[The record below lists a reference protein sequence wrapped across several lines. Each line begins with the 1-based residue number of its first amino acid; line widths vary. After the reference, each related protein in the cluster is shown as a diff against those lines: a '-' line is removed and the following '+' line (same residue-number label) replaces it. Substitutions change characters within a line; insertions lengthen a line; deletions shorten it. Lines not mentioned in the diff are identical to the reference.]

1 MLLAPIAVVALVVVL
16 SGCAIESRAAS
27 DVLAKDIRERVD
39 ALRAEVKAAA
49 TTPATAAARAAV
61 LWDWGNALAL
71 AGKRIPDSL
80 PSDVGLTVIYGTE
93 GRVAGG
99 SQLSFEDLC
108 RNLDRYVRELDI
120 IESEPEALGAWAIAG
135 DQKPLAAR
143 SFASIDL
150 RYTVGPRGFATGGAF
165 LIGAQGQID
174 AGAVQIEDA
183 KADGYT
189 TIECSNPAARFSIA
203 SLPLTGLHGGNREAR
218 KTPAFRLEGT
228 ALAPGDIV
236 TFHLGDR
243 RSGSRGLEIQTSATD
258 DLVFPIYVDFEGN
271 GQFMSGD
278 WPRLRVEGIELAG
291 LTVFAPSV
299 VATGET
305 FDLTVRAEDRHL
317 NRATSAIPAW
327 EITRNGKV
335 MKTVPAGGAPL
346 QLVGE
351 LSIDQPGIHRFTVR
365 SADGKWSATSNP
377 VLAARAP
384 ATRIYWGE
392 THGHTGLAEGQGTAE
407 QYFRYGVED
416 ARMDFLTLSEHD
428 MWMDDAEW
436 KLLDQLTRETTEGG
450 RTVSFLGYEWTSTR
464 ELGGHHNVF
473 FRAPGRPR
481 VPIQKAPRLEQLY
494 AGLDAAERANDV
506 LVIPHAHVAAD
517 WRKNDAAIERVVE
530 IVSNHGTFEWFG
542 NKYLGNGFKVGFVGA
557 ADDHRSR
564 PGRTGSR
571 PDTSQSGGLAAAL
584 APTKDASA
592 IFDALRARSTYATSG
607 ERILLE
613 ASANGKLP
621 GSDQPAG
628 GPLKLACRVAGTS
641 PIDQIEVVK
650 NGEVAYSRSYLT
662 APLASQVWVQV
673 AFESSSAVFGKAL
686 DNPRAYRP
694 WKGTL
699 RVEGARVVSVRPV
712 FFNTYRAKAAIDEK
726 DPALVRFQTE
736 TRGRRDVMLVE
747 LEGATSTTRFHF
759 AIDAAKERRAAPTLV
774 RPLKELA
781 AVEATLAFDRMAD
794 GRMEHEL
801 PVDVHTDRILL
812 QTVDPEAPL
821 DREFEWSDLG
831 KVEPGDY
838 VYLRVTQLDGGRAWS
853 SPFFFVSPGAN

>member
-1 MLLAPIAVVALVVVL
+1 M
-16 SGCAIESRAAS
+16 
-27 DVLAKDIRERVD
+27 
-39 ALRAEVKAAA
+39 
-49 TTPATAAARAAV
+49 
-61 LWDWGNALAL
+61 
-71 AGKRIPDSL
+71 
-80 PSDVGLTVIYGTE
+80 
-93 GRVAGG
+93 
-99 SQLSFEDLC
+99 
-108 RNLDRYVRELDI
+108 
-120 IESEPEALGAWAIAG
+120 
-135 DQKPLAAR
+135 
-143 SFASIDL
+143 
-150 RYTVGPRGFATGGAF
+150 
-165 LIGAQGQID
+165 
-174 AGAVQIEDA
+174 QIEDPE
-183 KADGYT
+183 ADGYT
-189 TIECSNPAARFSIA
+189 SIESSNPAARFTTT

-218 KTPAFRLEGT
+218 KTPAFRLEGA
-228 ALAPGDIV
+228 ALAPGDQV
-236 TFHLGDR
+236 VFHIGDR
-243 RSGSRGLEIQTSATD
+243 RQGSRGLELQTTATED
-258 DLVFPIYVDFEGN
+258 FVFPIYVDFEGK
-271 GQFMSGD
+271 GQFMSGE
-278 WPRLRVEGIELAG
+278 WPRIRVEGGELAG
-291 LTVFAPSV
+291 LTVLAPSV

-317 NRATSAIPAW
+317 NRATSSLPAW
-327 EITRNGKV
+327 EVVRDGKV
-335 MKTVPAGGAPL
+335 VKKVAAGGPAL
-346 QLVGE
+346 QLVGG
-351 LSIDQPGIHRFTVR
+351 LSIDQPGVHRFMVR

-377 VLAARAP
+377 VLASKSP
-384 ATRIYWGE
+384 ATRVFWGE

-416 ARMDFLTLSEHD
+416 ARLDFLTLSEHD

-436 KLLDQLTRETTEGG
+436 KLLDELTRKTTKEG

-473 FRAPGRPR
+473 FRTPGRPR

-494 AGLDAAERANDV
+494 AGLNAAERQDDV
-506 LVIPHAHVAAD
+506 LVIPHAHVAGD
-517 WRKNDAAIERVVE
+517 WRKNDAGIERVVE

-542 NKYLGNGFKVGFVGA
+542 NRYLANGFKVGFIGG

-584 APTKDASA
+584 APAKNADA

-607 ERILLE
+607 ERIVLD
-613 ASANGKLP
+613 ANANGKLP
-621 GSDQPAG
+621 GSELPAG
-628 GPLKLACRVAGTS
+628 GRLKLACKVAGTA
-641 PIDQIEVVK
+641 PIDQIDVVK

-662 APLASQVWVQV
+662 APLASHVWVQV
-673 AFESSSAVFGKAL
+673 GFESSSAVYGEAL

-712 FFNTYRAKAAIDEK
+712 FFNVYRSKAAIDAD
-726 DPALVRFQTE
+726 DPALIRFQTE

-747 LEGATSTTRFHF
+747 LDGATSSTRFHF
-759 AIDAAKERRAAPTLV
+759 ALEAAKERRAAPVLV
-774 RPLKELA
+774 RPLKEIP

-812 QTVDPEAPL
+812 QTVDPDAPL

-853 SPFFFVSPGAN
+853 SPFFFGAPRREVAQVASVLSPSTALTGASKDAKNVAGHAYRSRCASFVNRTIPDCSDRSTAGWRWCDSTFSARRSRERPVGISTGASRARSAVLNVRRQSDRASPA